1 MRNVSDEDMG
11 TPLISVIIPVYGVE
25 KYIAQSLESVINQ
38 TYKNLEIIV
47 INDGTKDRSADIAK
61 EYAAKDSRIKVYD
74 FENGGVSLARNR
86 GIKLANGEYIAYL
99 DSDDWVDNKF
109 YAVLLKAAMEN
120 DADMVKCGFIET
132 DCRSKD
138 IVSFDR
144 DAVELNENNKCF
156 KRYFDGVLWTVP
168 PNALYSTN
176 LARKVSFP
184 LNLRYEDNYSS
195 GAFLYYAKKVVSLK
209 YAGYYYRINM
219 DGFSKGVM
227 KRPLD
232 KILSI
237 NKLKKDLF
245 ASGFVDKKL
254 DWKLSVEFYH
264 FVRGWNDMYRVVAI
278 QNDLYEYIMQNL
290 DTRRKLSFLWMTIK
304 KSLFIE

>member
-1 MRNVSDEDMG
+1 MKQ
-11 TPLISVIIPVYGVE
+11 PLISVIIPVYGVE
-25 KYIAQSLESVINQ
+25 KYISQCLESVINQ

-47 INDGTKDRSADIAK
+47 VNDGTKDRSAEIAK
-61 EYAAKDSRIKVYD
+61 EYAAKDSRMKVYD

-86 GIKLANGEYIAYL
+86 GVELANGEYIAYL
-99 DSDDWVDNKF
+99 DSDDWVDKKF
-109 YAVLLKAAMEN
+109 YAVLLKAAMVN

-138 IVSFDR
+138 IVSVDS

-156 KRYFDGVLWTVP
+156 EHYFDGVLWTVP
-168 PNALYSTN
+168 PNALYSIK
-176 LARKVSFP
+176 LAKKVLFP

-232 KILSI
+232 KILAIS
-237 NKLKKDLF
+237 KLKKELMK
-245 ASGFVDKKL
+245 SGFDDNKL
-254 DWKLSVEFYH
+254 DWKLCVEFYH
-264 FVRGWNDMYRVVAI
+264 FVRGWNDLYRVVAM
-278 QNDLYEYIMQNL
+278 QNDLYEYVMNNL
-290 DTRRKLSFLWMTIK
+290 DTRRKISFWWMVWKRRIVNA
-304 KSLFIE
+304 